1 MSVPIHEFRREQ
13 IGEVEVV
20 RVAGEIDL
28 SNAGELVAALEE
40 TTQIRVAL
48 ELAELTYIDS
58 AGIRAVDQG
67 YRVLRAEGRELVV
80 VVPPDSPA
88 DWVFRVAG
96 LSERVVAATL
106 DEALRDGKG

>member
-1 MSVPIHEFRREQ
+1 MSVPIHEVRREQ

-67 YRVLRAEGRELVV
+67 YRVLQAQGRELVV

-96 LSERVVAATL
+96 LSERVGAATL